1 MKKRMMISTATLLAI
16 LACGAANAL
25 ADNQHNTNTT
35 TTTVTGITGT
45 ITQVNLGTEGT
56 INGFLLGTNVL
67 LEFSHS
73 VCGGIGSLGIVGNV
87 VTYSGRATTNT
98 ATGFQSVSVTSFTN
112 GAKTYTSA
120 STEPAPVA
128 FGPTAGTVGAFNYSD
143 GGINGF
149 HFGSVLVV
157 TGTPS
162 TTLAP
167 LLLAGAAV
175 TVTGTSETEADA
187 LACTTVVP
195 VTVVNATSL
204 TFGTTVITING
215 HNH

>member
-1 MKKRMMISTATLLAI
+1 MKNKMIFSTAALLAM
-16 LACGAANAL
+16 LAGGAANAL
-25 ADNQHNTNTT
+25 ADDNHGNTT
-35 TTTVTGITGT
+35 TTTVTNATGT
-45 ITQVNLGTEGT
+45 ITQLNYGADGS
-56 INGFLLGTNVL
+56 INGFLVGTPPIL
-67 LEFSHS
+67 LTFRNS
-73 VCGGIGSLGIVGNV
+73 VCGGIGTLGAVGNT

-98 ATGFQSVSVTSFTN
+98 ATGFETVNVTSFTN

-149 HFGSVLVV
+149 QFGSVLVV

-195 VTVVNATSL
+195 VTVVHATSL

>member
-1 MKKRMMISTATLLAI
+1 MKKRLMISTATLLAI

-25 ADNQHNTNTT
+25 ADDHNNANTT

-45 ITQVNLGTEGT
+45 ITQVNLGTDGT

-112 GAKTYTSA
+112 GSKTYTSA

-149 HFGSVLVV
+149 RFGSVLVV

>member
-1 MKKRMMISTATLLAI
+1 MKKRLMISTATLLAI

-25 ADNQHNTNTT
+25 ADDHNNANTT
-35 TTTVTGITGT
+35 TTTVTAVTGT
-45 ITQVNLGTEGT
+45 ITQLNYGADGT
-56 INGFLLGTNVL
+56 INGFLLGTNVVL
-67 LEFSHS
+67 SFSES
-73 VCGGIGSLGIVGNV
+73 VCGGIGTLGAVGNT

-98 ATGFQSVSVTSFTN
+98 ATGFETVNVTSFTN

-120 STEPAPVA
+120 SPEPAPVA

-149 HFGSVLVV
+149 RFGSVLVV

-175 TVTGTSETEADA
+175 TVTGTTETE
-187 LACTTVVP
+187 TTCATVP
-195 VTVVNATSL
+195 PLTVVNATSL

-215 HNH
+215 HNHH

>member
-25 ADNQHNTNTT
+25 ADDDHNNANTT

-45 ITQVNLGTEGT
+45 ITQVNLGTDGT

-149 HFGSVLVV
+149 LFGSVLVV

-175 TVTGTSETEADA
+175 TVTGTTETE
-187 LACTTVVP
+187 TTCATVP
-195 VTVVNATSL
+195 PLTVVNATSL

-215 HNH
+215 HNHH